1 MNAEI
6 EESEGEEA
14 WGPDVEE
21 ELYVQLAG
29 SKSEEEVDDKEMCRP
44 ALFPSGRGG
53 RKGRKGGDGGGWRGM
68 DGEGWCSLRHWRSHS
83 GRSSLHPCKLT
94 PPVSEVLQM
103 TWVAGLSQAQRRG
116 SGERL
121 RAQLTSDNNCRTLQC

>member
-14 WGPDVEE
+14 WDPDVEE

-53 RKGRKGGDGGGWRGM
+53 RKGRKGGDGGGMAGGWMVR
-68 DGEGWCSLRHWRSHS
+68 DGVVFGIG
-83 GRSSLHPCKLT
+83 GRI
-94 PPVSEVLQM
+94 V
-103 TWVAGLSQAQRRG
+103 VAHLCIHA
-116 SGERL
+116 
-121 RAQLTSDNNCRTLQC
+121 N